1 MSIKQTG
8 GVFGRNPTFNDVTI
22 DGTLTFNGDIDID
35 SDLKVSGDLDVTG
48 ASNLN
53 GPVTI
58 NGLGVDAD
66 FRVEGDT
73 DANLI
78 WADAS
83 RDKVGIGHNWGNDAN
98 SKLRVQGP
106 YLSSFS
112 TSSISAISATNG
124 GAVSTWIG
132 GVGYSY
138 GYIQA
143 IQDDGSN
150 NLKQLHLNPLGGD
163 VQVPNGNLIIGTSGK
178 GIDFSATAGTGT
190 SELLDDYEEGTWT
203 PVVAAGAISGTSI
216 TFTGKYTKI
225 GNSVTVWFQAS
236 NSTGDIQISSYAI
249 VSGLPFTGTATGT
262 GSIITE
268 DIDIY
273 ARQGFCAASAASLLL
288 SAAGSAS
295 GTVKLTSSVTYQ
307 V

>member
-190 SELLDDYEEGTWT
+190 SELLDDYEEGTFT
-203 PVVAAGAISGTSI
+203 VTTASDATGTLSLESGS
-216 TFTGKYTKI
+216 YTKI
-225 GNSVTVWFQAS
+225 GNIVHIRMAFVVGTGFT
-236 NSTGDIQISSYAI
+236 STRVG
-249 VSGLPFTGTATGT
+249 GLPYTVSPSSISGTSGAG
-262 GSIITE
+262 IV
-268 DIDIY
+268 
-273 ARQGFCAASAASLLL
+273 AASWIQFYFDDDEQVSFASAPGAGATFRL
-288 SAAGSAS
+288 SF
-295 GTVKLTSSVTYQ
+295 TYQ
-307 V
+307 TA